1 MRTSPSRI
9 SRALLR
15 LPIWLC
21 RIGLGW
27 MLANRML
34 YLTHTGRKSGLTRKV
49 VEEESQRAVLEDQ
62 LTAVRYFSS
71 IMGFESPR
79 KERRW

>member
-1 MRTSPSRI
+1 
-9 SRALLR
+9 
-15 LPIWLC
+15 
-21 RIGLGW
+21 

-49 VEEESQRAVLEDQ
+49 VEEESQRAVLEYAADQ